1 MLMDVLRLL
10 VPVVVVLVVMILIW
24 AGRAMLEGAREGVAE
39 AREEEAAAKAVQT
52 AEQEARAQAR
62 LERFEAASAALA
74 PADRFA
80 LNLRAPFT
88 EIWLEIFPQEDG
100 ASQLEY
106 LYRLT
111 PPVGQETELKK
122 ALEEGWDITDH
133 ASAMQALAWLIDSG
147 HRLPYSQLRRAI
159 AAGEELRGNSREVG
173 VVQKWEAQVGEAG
186 GAAFDLA
193 RAVDVAAQAYALG
206 YLSEA
211 ECWRILRQCRM
222 LAQDLFESWET
233 YGQSFLAGA
242 EFWKSGGLLD
252 IRHKRYAKSIRWLQ
266 EDPQSPWLRDPW
278 PVSPERQE
286 RLKAM
291 N

>member
-1 MLMDVLRLL
+1 MDVFRLL
-10 VPVVVVLVVMILIW
+10 VPIAVVLVVMLLIW
-24 AGRAMLEGAREGVAE
+24 AGRAMLEGAREGIAE

-52 AEQEARAQAR
+52 AEKQAKAEAR

-80 LNLRAPFT
+80 LNLRAPFS
-88 EIWLEIFPQEDG
+88 EIWLEIFPHEDD
-100 ASQLEY
+100 ARDLEY
-106 LYRLT
+106 FYRLT
-111 PPVGQETELKK
+111 PPAGQEHELQK

-133 ASAMQALAWLIDSG
+133 ASALHSLAWLIDSG
-147 HRLPYSQLRRAI
+147 HRLPYAQVRQAL
-159 AAGEELRGNSREVG
+159 AAGEDMKGRAREAG

-193 RAVDVAAQAYALG
+193 RAVDVAAMAHALG
-206 YLSEA
+206 YLNEA

-222 LAQDLFESWET
+222 LAQDLFGSWEV
-233 YGQSFLAGA
+233 YGHSFLAGA
-242 EFWKSGGLLD
+242 EFWKSGGLMD
-252 IRHKRYAKSIRWLQ
+252 GTRHKRYAKSVRWLLG
-266 EDPQSPWLRDPW
+266 DAQSPWRRDPW

-286 RLKAM
+286 RLKEM

>member
-1 MLMDVLRLL
+1 MDIFRLL
-10 VPVVVVLVVMILIW
+10 VPLAVVLGVMILIW
-24 AGRAMLEGAREGVAE
+24 AGRAMLEGAREGIAE

-52 AEQEARAQAR
+52 AEIQAKAEAR
-62 LERFEAASAALA
+62 LERFEAASAALT

-88 EIWLEIFPQEDG
+88 EIWLEIFPHEDD
-100 ASQLEY
+100 AREFEY
-106 LYRLT
+106 FYRLT
-111 PPVGQETELKK
+111 PPAGQESELRK

-133 ASAMQALAWLIDSG
+133 ASALHSLAWLLDSG
-147 HRLPYSQLRRAI
+147 HRLPYAQVRQAV
-159 AAGEELRGNSREVG
+159 AAGEDLKGRAREAG
-173 VVQKWEAQVGEAG
+173 VVKKWENQVEGAG

-193 RAVDVAAQAYALG
+193 RAVDVAAMAHALG

-242 EFWKSGGLLD
+242 EFWKSGGLMD
-252 IRHKRYAKSIRWLQ
+252 GTRNKRYAGSIRWLL

-278 PVSPERQE
+278 PVSPEKQE
-286 RLKAM
+286 RLKGL